1 MVGSGA
7 GGLTAGQIDHLQLTT
22 RLRVPESGRYSVGH
36 AGLSEFRLVIDGEVV
51 VDEAI
56 ELPGADVVE
65 GIMKPLQHARSWIM
79 DAGQDVLVE
88 LSYRPTGGAT
98 VLGGA
103 DVTMLTVQLNV
114 APVLDEQ
121 RSSIARL
128 PWRAIPMSSLS
139 WSAPTRR

>member
-1 MVGSGA
+1 M
-7 GGLTAGQIDHLQLTT
+7 
-22 RLRVPESGRYSVGH
+22 RVPESGRYSVGTS
-36 AGLSEFRLVIDGEVV
+36 GLGEFRLAIDGEVV

-56 ELPGADVVE
+56 ELPPGADVVE
-65 GIMKPLQHARSWIM
+65 GIMKPPQQRAIVDL

-88 LSYRPTGGAT
+88 LTYRPTGGAT

-121 RSSIARL
+121 GVRSCGCIG
-128 PWRAIPMSSLS
+128 
-139 WSAPTRR
+139 RRFRM